1 MNLLLYL
8 AEAFLV
14 AYVAR
19 QAALR
24 LRVPSVTGY
33 VIGGVV
39 LGGSF
44 LFWAPSLHKAIQPYL
59 LNPGALARLAP
70 ISDIALGLI
79 AFSIGAELH
88 LSRIRSLGRS
98 IAFIVLLE
106 AFGAFACVALAV
118 YWWMPGQPHVALVL
132 GTMASATAPAATVAV
147 INQYRARGPLT
158 TTILAVVGV
167 DDAIALII
175 YAFAAAISKAFLSG
189 APIDLMSGFLM
200 PVVEVVFS
208 LGMGAAIGALTLPI
222 VRRVKQPED
231 LLLLTAFTIFLTCGL
246 AQSFHLSA
254 LLANMASAAVIVNR
268 ALFIKR
274 RIQKV
279 FADFAIVFYA
289 LFFIT
294 GGAHLD
300 LSSIPAIGVL
310 GMIYFL
316 TRLVGKI
323 GGAHLGAVLGR
334 AGATVRKHIGFS
346 LIPQV
351 GVAVALALVV
361 GREFG
366 TGDYGQAGVDLS
378 SLVVNILLFTTI
390 LTEVLGPYLTRRAL
404 IQAGEA
410 RTVEPA
416 RS

>member
-24 LRVPSVTGY
+24 LHVPSVTGY

-44 LFWAPSLHKAIQPYL
+44 LFWAPSLHEAIQPYL
-59 LNPGALARLAP
+59 LNPAALNRLAP
-70 ISDIALGLI
+70 ISDMALGLI

-106 AFGAFACVALAV
+106 AFGAFACVALAI
-118 YWWMPGQPHVALVL
+118 YWWMPGQPHIALVL
-132 GTMASATAPAATVAV
+132 GAVASATAPAATVAV

-167 DDAIALII
+167 DDAIALIV

-189 APIDLMSGFLM
+189 APIDLLSGFMM
-200 PVVEVVFS
+200 PVLEVIFS
-208 LGMGAAIGALTLPI
+208 LGLGMAIGALALPI
-222 VRRVKQPED
+222 MRRVKQPED
-231 LLLLTAFTIFLTCGL
+231 LLLLTAFVILLTCGL
-246 AQSFHLSA
+246 AQSFRLSS
-254 LLANMASAAVIVNR
+254 LLANMAAATVIVNR

-279 FADFAIVFYA
+279 FADFGIVLYA

-310 GMIYFL
+310 GLIYFVA
-316 TRLVGKI
+316 RLVGKV
-323 GGAHLGAVLGR
+323 GGAQLGAVLGH
-334 AGATVRKHIGFS
+334 AGAAVRKHIGFS

-351 GVAVALALVV
+351 GAAVALALVV

-366 TGDYGQAGVDLS
+366 TGDYGQAGVDLA

-390 LTEVLGPYLTRRAL
+390 LTEVLGPFLIRRAL

-410 RTVEPA
+410 RAVEPA
-416 RS
+416 QS

>member
-1 MNLLLYL
+1 M
-8 AEAFLV
+8 
-14 AYVAR
+14 
-19 QAALR
+19 
-24 LRVPSVTGY
+24 
-33 VIGGVV
+33 
-39 LGGSF
+39 
-44 LFWAPSLHKAIQPYL
+44 
-59 LNPGALARLAP
+59 
-70 ISDIALGLI
+70 
-79 AFSIGAELH
+79 
-88 LSRIRSLGRS
+88 
-98 IAFIVLLE
+98 
-106 AFGAFACVALAV
+106 
-118 YWWMPGQPHVALVL
+118 
-132 GTMASATAPAATVAV
+132 
-147 INQYRARGPLT
+147 
-158 TTILAVVGV
+158 
-167 DDAIALII
+167 
-175 YAFAAAISKAFLSG
+175 
-189 APIDLMSGFLM
+189 
-200 PVVEVVFS
+200 
-208 LGMGAAIGALTLPI
+208 
-222 VRRVKQPED
+222 
-231 LLLLTAFTIFLTCGL
+231 LLTAFVILLTCGL